1 MQTGWLDDGGE
12 RYYLKGSGAMATG
25 WREMDGAWY
34 YFEGSG
40 RMAKGV
46 IDVGGLHYYMDPSTG
61 RMAAGTTVD
70 IGGVAYSADGS
81 GVLSQVVQEAGNETG
96 DSQTGNV
103 QTQAP
108 DGSQE
113 DRRHSLHRTAGYL
126 TRHRVWARLSPVHP
140 GGPGVVVT
148 PLGPTAAA
156 GFNVMDN
163 KPIMVSFLSGYNFN
177 MM

>member
-70 IGGVAYSADGS
+70 IGGVAYTADGN
-81 GVLSQVVQEAGNETG
+81 GVLSQVAQESEMRPETAR
-96 DSQTGNV
+96 QEMYRLRRRTE
-103 QTQAP
+103 AR
-108 DGSQE
+108 E
-113 DRRHSLHRTAGYL
+113 DRRPSLHRTAGYL
-126 TRHRVWARLSPVHP
+126 TRRRVWARLSQVHP
-140 GGPGVVVT
+140 
-148 PLGPTAAA
+148 ADRAWW
-156 GFNVMDN
+156 
-163 KPIMVSFLSGYNFN
+163 SHQ
-177 MM
+177 

>member
-1 MQTGWLDDGGE
+1 
-12 RYYLKGSGAMATG
+12 MATG

-70 IGGVAYSADGS
+70 IGGVAYTADGS

-103 QTQAP
+103 QTSAGRQPGRTGTTAFT
-108 DGSQE
+108 E
-113 DRRHSLHRTAGYL
+113 RRG
-126 TRHRVWARLSPVHP
+126 
-140 GGPGVVVT
+140 
-148 PLGPTAAA
+148 
-156 GFNVMDN
+156 
-163 KPIMVSFLSGYNFN
+163 I
-177 MM
+177 

>member
-34 YFEGSG
+34 YFEGLQDV
-40 RMAKGV
+40 AKGV

-70 IGGVAYSADGS
+70 IGGVAYTADGS

-96 DSQTGNV
+96 DSQTGNDRPRRR
-103 QTQAP
+103 TAAR
-108 DGSQE
+108 E

-126 TRHRVWARLSPVHP
+126 TQAPGLGQAVTGSS

-148 PLGPTAAA
+148 PLGP
-156 GFNVMDN
+156 
-163 KPIMVSFLSGYNFN
+163 
-177 MM
+177 

>member
-70 IGGVAYSADGS
+70 IGGVAYTADGN
-81 GVLSQVVQEAGNETG
+81 GVLSQVAQESGNETG

-108 DGSQE
+108 GLGQAVTGS
-113 DRRHSLHRTAGYL
+113 S
-126 TRHRVWARLSPVHP
+126 

-148 PLGPTAAA
+148 PIGP
-156 GFNVMDN
+156 
-163 KPIMVSFLSGYNFN
+163 
-177 MM
+177 

>member
-70 IGGVAYSADGS
+70 IGGVAYTADGS
-81 GVLSQVVQEAGNETG
+81 GVLSQVVQEAGNGIT
-96 DSQTGNV
+96 SAV
-103 QTQAP
+103 QVP
-108 DGSQE
+108 FPRDGLMTTE
-113 DRRHSLHRTAGYL
+113 PGITA
-126 TRHRVWARLSPVHP
+126 TRMA
-140 GGPGVVVT
+140 
-148 PLGPTAAA
+148 
-156 GFNVMDN
+156 
-163 KPIMVSFLSGYNFN
+163 
-177 MM
+177 